1 MKFALTVALLVIL
14 ALLSWKRRKRVGLA
28 LRVGVGLYALMM
40 LSRLAQMRDDSDQ
53 LLTLGIGVGA
63 LLVLWLVVR
72 GVVAILDQRRERR
85 RQDLADADARSARSA
100 RAER

>member
-14 ALLSWKRRKRVGLA
+14 ALLLWKRRERVGLA
-28 LRVGVGLYALMM
+28 LRVGVGLYALLM
-40 LSRLAQMRDDSDQ
+40 LSRLVQMRDDSDQ
-53 LLTLGIGVGA
+53 IITLGIGVGA

-85 RQDLADADARSARSA
+85 RQDLAAADARSARSA